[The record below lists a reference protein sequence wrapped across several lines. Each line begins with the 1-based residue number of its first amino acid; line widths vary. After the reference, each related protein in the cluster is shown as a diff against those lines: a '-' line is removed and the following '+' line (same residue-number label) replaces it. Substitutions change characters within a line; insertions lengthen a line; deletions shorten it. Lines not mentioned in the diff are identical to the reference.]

1 MFYSA
6 NFLRA
11 SRLEDHISDCAKKT
25 SQEEGVQREPG
36 YVGAFCLNTRQSEQK
51 ITVNRR
57 KLDISG

>member
-6 NFLRA
+6 NFLGA

-25 SQEEGVQREPG
+25 SKEEGVQGEPG

-51 ITVNRR
+51 ITVNRK
-57 KLDISG
+57 KLDTSG